1 MRRRFLKGVNV
12 RVEERVV
19 ELRWRWKASGRESV
33 GYTYWYWKLAD
44 EGLGEREKY
53 LVK

>member
-12 RVEERVV
+12 RVEERVA

-33 GYTYWYWKLAD
+33 GYIGIGIGSSLMRDWGKGRNT
-44 EGLGEREKY
+44 
-53 LVK
+53 